1 MRLSFQS
8 GLYPRAFTLSGISR
22 GDEPVAS
29 GSFGEIWQGNF
40 HGQPVCLKIARVYQN
55 QTSSR
60 ERLVQVHLVLATNL
74 SIRWLMTP
82 QAFSREAILWG
93 HISHPNLLPFYG
105 IYHLDDDH
113 GRICLVSPWM
123 EHGNVHE
130 YLEKHPDASRH
141 LLVSTS

>member
-29 GSFGEIWQGNF
+29 GSFGEIWQGDF

-82 QAFSREAILWG
+82 HAGILKG
-93 HISHPNLLPFYG
+93 SDPVGP
-105 IYHLDDDH
+105 
-113 GRICLVSPWM
+113 
-123 EHGNVHE
+123 
-130 YLEKHPDASRH
+130 YLTPQSVTV
-141 LLVSTS
+141 LWYIPS